1 MAKGQQR
8 GNREIRKPKANR
20 LVVVVEPQIP
30 FTKQTAA
37 TVSTPKKK
45 G

>member
-1 MAKGQQR
+1 MAKGQRR
-8 GNREIRKPKANR
+8 GNREIRKPKASKA
-20 LVVVVEPQIP
+20 VTIAPSVS
-30 FTKQTAA
+30 FSKQVAA